1 MNDAGPIYS
10 IVAGKKN
17 GSSLLLI
24 VCKAHRWVKGY
35 KKMRGGNGKNHK
47 HITNDLKIVPFVV
60 LTQPVKSDNY

>member
-24 VCKAHRWVKGY
+24 VCKAHRWVKRY
-35 KKMRGGNGKNHK
+35 KKNAGWKWE
-47 HITNDLKIVPFVV
+47 
-60 LTQPVKSDNY
+60 KSQTHYERSEDCSLCRFNSTR